1 MENNKKTTKNHTSPL
16 IFVVGPTATGK
27 SSVALS
33 IAEALGAPI
42 INLDSLQIYKS
53 VSIGTAMPTLDDRKR
68 TPHYLFDYVDEG
80 VNYTAGQFRSDAID
94 VLDGLQGPIVLVGGS
109 GFYIRAL
116 EKGMYS
122 VKDTPK
128 DIKNKIQDLFESK
141 GATHCYEL
149 LKEKDPDYAKKISE
163 NDHYRVQRGL
173 ELIMSENKT
182 MAEIQKNSQAQ
193 LEKTKLKN
201 PMLWLGLDMER
212 SELKNR
218 VQMRFD
224 QMREQGLEQEV
235 KALMD
240 QELYEWT
247 PMKSVGFVETTSF
260 LKGDIN
266 QDEWKQLVVKNTM
279 YLAKRQ
285 RTWFKK
291 DERIQWLTKNDN
303 YIEMVKVFIQSG
315 QSR

>member
-1 MENNKKTTKNHTSPL
+1 MENNKKVTKNHISSL
-16 IFVVGPTATGK
+16 IFIVGPTATGK

-33 IAEALGAPI
+33 IAEKLGAPI
-42 INLDSLQIYKS
+42 VNLDSLQIYKS
-53 VSIGTAMPTLDDRKR
+53 VRIGTAMPSLEERGR
-68 TPHYLFDYVDEG
+68 VPHHLFDYVDEG

-94 VLDGLQGPIVLVGGS
+94 VLDNIQGPIVLVGGS

-128 DIKNKIQDLFESK
+128 EIKDNIQNLFDTK
-141 GATHCYEL
+141 GAMHCYEL
-149 LKEKDPDYAKKISE
+149 LKEKDPEYAKKISE

-193 LEKTKLKN
+193 LEMTKLKN
-201 PMLWLGLDMER
+201 PMLWLGLDR
-212 SELKNR
+212 DRTELKQR
-218 VQMRFD
+218 VETRFD
-224 QMREQGLEQEV
+224 QMREQGLENEV
-235 KALMD
+235 KSLMD
-240 QELYEWT
+240 KNLYEWT
-247 PMKSVGFVETTSF
+247 PMKSVGYVETTSF
-260 LKGDIN
+260 LNGEIS

-303 YIEMVKVFIQSG
+303 FQEMVQAFVQNG

>member
-1 MENNKKTTKNHTSPL
+1 MENNKKTTKNHLSPL

-33 IAEALGAPI
+33 IAEKLGAPI

-53 VSIGTAMPTLDDRKR
+53 VSIGTAMPTLEERKR
-68 TPHYLFDYVDEG
+68 VPHYLFDYVDEG

-94 VLDGLQGPIVLVGGS
+94 VLDKIQGPIVLVGGS

-122 VKDTPK
+122 VKDIPK
-128 DIKNKIQDLFESK
+128 TIKDNIQNMFDTK
-141 GATHCYEL
+141 GAGHCYEL
-149 LKEKDPDYAKKISE
+149 LKDQDPEYAKKISE

-182 MAEIQKNSQAQ
+182 MAEIQKKSQAQ
-193 LEKTKLKN
+193 LETTKLKN
-201 PMLWLGLDMER
+201 PMMWLGLDVDR
-212 SELKNR
+212 AELKIR
-218 VQMRFD
+218 VQKRFD
-224 QMREQGLEQEV
+224 QMCEQGLKQEV

-240 QELYEWT
+240 KDLYEWT

-260 LKGDIN
+260 LNGEIT

-303 YIEMVKVFIQSG
+303 FIEMAEAFVQNG